1 MWKTQFKNVM
11 DGLRTIQKFIILA
24 CKTLIKILS
33 CLFAF
38 RFKNNFL
45 SYNIYGGDEEV
56 KLKIKQKPDRTIV
69 QVMIQRNEELIEREL
84 KTLTMNSIKN
94 LFRPTL
100 KKGFLFY
107 RYSINYVGPHCVPLT
122 QYLKST
128 ISKQNFYYI
137 LAQIIAVTNYLQ
149 ISNMS
154 LKNLLLDLRYI
165 FINISTNELF
175 FVYLPI
181 LSNSVSVD
189 LIGFF
194 GTLLHS
200 TNPDRNENNGYLGE
214 FSTFLGK
221 QSSFSVEAFKN
232 YICSKDDNAAA
243 QLKRLMSGQS
253 GFITDKRADYYDHY
267 YDNHSSTG
275 YQAVPNEYNG
285 NEDTTLLNNS
295 YDDFNFGKNDTDDY
309 GTTILSQ
316 QMSDIEE
323 GTTVLNKNNCYAQP
337 VQKFPYL
344 IRILTNERIEIN
356 KPVFRLGKE
365 SRYVDYFISNNNAI
379 SRSHAD
385 IITRNGHYYVIDL
398 HTTNYTYI
406 NDSMIIENTEVE
418 IFDGNILKLAN
429 EEFEFH
435 VQ

>member
-1 MWKTQFKNVM
+1 M
-11 DGLRTIQKFIILA
+11 
-24 CKTLIKILS
+24 
-33 CLFAF
+33 
-38 RFKNNFL
+38 
-45 SYNIYGGDEEV
+45 
-56 KLKIKQKPDRTIV
+56 KLKIRQKPDRTIV
-69 QVMIQRNEELIEREL
+69 QVMIQKDEELIEREL
-84 KTLTMNSIKN
+84 KTLTMNSVKN

-100 KKGFLFY
+100 KKGYLLY
-107 RYSINYVGPHCVPLT
+107 RYSIDYVGPHCISLT

-137 LAQIIAVTNYLQ
+137 LAQIISVTNYLQ
-149 ISNMS
+149 TSNMS

-165 FINISTNELF
+165 FINVSTNELF

-181 LSNSVSVD
+181 LSNNVSVD

-200 TNPDRNENNGYLGE
+200 TNPDRNENNGYLGD
-214 FSTFLGK
+214 FSAFLGK
-221 QSSFSVEAFKN
+221 QSTFSVEAFRN
-232 YICSKDDNAAA
+232 YICSRDENAAA
-243 QLKRLMSGQS
+243 QLRRLMCGQS

-267 YDNHSSTG
+267 YDNSASANNHTVS
-275 YQAVPNEYNG
+275 VEYNG

-295 YDDFNFGKNDTDDY
+295 FDDFNFGIDNADDY

-316 QMSDIEE
+316 PMDGIEE
-323 GTTVLNKNNCYAQP
+323 GTTVLNQNERYAQP
-337 VQKFPYL
+337 VQKYPYL
-344 IRILTNERIEIN
+344 IRTSTNERIEIN
-356 KPVFRLGKE
+356 KPAFRLGKE

-385 IITRNGHYYVIDL
+385 FITRNGHYYVVDL

-406 NDSMIIENTEVE
+406 NDSMIPENTEVE

>member
-1 MWKTQFKNVM
+1 M
-11 DGLRTIQKFIILA
+11 
-24 CKTLIKILS
+24 
-33 CLFAF
+33 
-38 RFKNNFL
+38 
-45 SYNIYGGDEEV
+45 
-56 KLKIKQKPDRTIV
+56 KLKIRQKPDRTIV
-69 QVMIQRNEELIEREL
+69 QVMIQKDEELIEREL
-84 KTLTMNSIKN
+84 KTLTMNSVKN

-100 KKGFLFY
+100 KKGYLLY
-107 RYSINYVGPHCVPLT
+107 RYSIDYVGPHCISLT

-137 LAQIIAVTNYLQ
+137 LAQIISVTNYLQ
-149 ISNMS
+149 TSNMS

-165 FINISTNELF
+165 FINVSTNELF

-181 LSNSVSVD
+181 LSNNVSVD

-200 TNPDRNENNGYLGE
+200 TNPDRNENNGYLGD
-214 FSTFLGK
+214 FSAFLGK
-221 QSSFSVEAFKN
+221 QSTFSVEAFRN
-232 YICSKDDNAAA
+232 YICSRDENAAA
-243 QLKRLMSGQS
+243 QLRRLMGGQS

-267 YDNHSSTG
+267 YDNSASANYKTVSG
-275 YQAVPNEYNG
+275 EYNG

-295 YDDFNFGKNDTDDY
+295 YDDFNFGINGSDDY

-316 QMSDIEE
+316 PIDGIEE
-323 GTTVLNKNNCYAQP
+323 GTTVLNQNERYAQP
-337 VQKFPYL
+337 VQKYPYL
-344 IRILTNERIEIN
+344 IRTSTNERIEIN
-356 KPVFRLGKE
+356 KPAFRLGKE

-385 IITRNGHYYVIDL
+385 FITRNGHYYVVDL

-406 NDSMIIENTEVE
+406 NDSMIPENTEVE

>member
-1 MWKTQFKNVM
+1 M
-11 DGLRTIQKFIILA
+11 
-24 CKTLIKILS
+24 
-33 CLFAF
+33 
-38 RFKNNFL
+38 
-45 SYNIYGGDEEV
+45 

-69 QVMIQRNEELIEREL
+69 QVLIQNNEELIEREL

-94 LFRPTL
+94 LFHPTL
-100 KKGFLFY
+100 KNGLLFY
-107 RYSINYVGPHCVPLT
+107 RYSIDYVGPHCVPLT

-137 LAQIIAVTNYLQ
+137 LAQVISVTNYLQ
-149 ISNMS
+149 TSNMT

-165 FINISTNELF
+165 FINVSTNELF
-175 FVYLPI
+175 FIYLPI
-181 LSNSVSVD
+181 LSNNISVD

-194 GTLLHS
+194 GTFLHS
-200 TNPDRNENNGYLGE
+200 TNPDRNENNRYLGE
-214 FSTFLGK
+214 FAAFLGK
-221 QSSFSVEAFKN
+221 QSSFSVETFKN
-232 YICSKDDNAAA
+232 YICSKDANAAA
-243 QLKRLMSGQS
+243 LLKRLMGGQS
-253 GFITDKRADYYDHY
+253 GFITDKRSDYYEH
-267 YDNHSSTG
+267 YDNRPSAA
-275 YQAVPNEYNG
+275 YQQVSNQNNW

-295 YDDFNFGKNDTDDY
+295 YDDYNFGRNDADDY

-316 QMSDIEE
+316 QMNSVEE
-323 GTTVLNKNNCYAQP
+323 GTTVLNQNNCCSP
-337 VQKFPYL
+337 PFQKFPYL
-344 IRILTNERIEIN
+344 IRISTKERINVN

-406 NDSMIIENTEVE
+406 NDSMIPENTEVE